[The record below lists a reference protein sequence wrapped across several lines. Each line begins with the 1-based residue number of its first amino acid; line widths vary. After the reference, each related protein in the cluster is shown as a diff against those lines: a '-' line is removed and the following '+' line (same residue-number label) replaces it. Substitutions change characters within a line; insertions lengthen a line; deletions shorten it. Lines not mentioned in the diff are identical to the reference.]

1 MRQKVYMAKPTE
13 VERRWLLVDAKGK
26 VVGRLASQ
34 IATVLMGK
42 NKPTYTPHVD
52 VGDFVVVVNAEKVQF
67 TGRKWDQKLYYRH
80 SNYPGGLKFR
90 SAREMRERKPEE
102 ILRHAVRGML
112 PKNHLGRR
120 MLKKLK
126 IYSGENHP
134 HAAQRPVKVEL

>member
-1 MRQKVYMAKPTE
+1 MRQKVYMAKPLE
-13 VERRWLLVDAKGK
+13 VERQWLLVDAKGK

-34 IATVLMGK
+34 IATILMGK

-52 VGDFVVVVNAEKVQF
+52 TGDFVVVVNAEKVQF
-67 TGRKWDQKLYYRH
+67 TGKKWDQKLYYRH
-80 SNYPGGLKFR
+80 SNHPGGLKFR
-90 SAREMRERKPEE
+90 TAREVRERKPEE

-126 IYSGENHP
+126 IYAGDNHP

>member
-1 MRQKVYMAKPTE
+1 MRQKVYMAKPGE

-67 TGRKWDQKLYYRH
+67 TGRKWEQKLYYRH
-80 SNYPGGLKFR
+80 SNYPGGLKFKR
-90 SAREMRERKPEE
+90 ARELRERKPEE

-126 IYSGENHP
+126 IYAGENHP
-134 HAAQRPVKVEL
+134 HVAQKPVKVEW

>member
-1 MRQKVYMAKPTE
+1 MRQKVYMAKPGE

-26 VVGRLASQ
+26 VVGRLASD

-52 VGDFVVVVNAEKVQF
+52 VGDFVVVVNADKVQF
-67 TGRKWDQKLYYRH
+67 TGKKWEQKLYYRH
-80 SNYPGGLKFR
+80 SNHPGGLKFR

-126 IYSGENHP
+126 IYAGDSHP
-134 HAAQRPVKVEL
+134 HVAQRPVKVEL

>member
-1 MRQKVYMAKPTE
+1 MRQKVYMAKPLE
-13 VERRWLLVDAKGK
+13 VERQWLLVDAKGK

-34 IATVLMGK
+34 IATILMGK

-52 VGDFVVVVNAEKVQF
+52 TGDFVVVVNAEKVQF
-67 TGRKWDQKLYYRH
+67 TGKKWDQKLYYRH
-80 SNYPGGLKFR
+80 SNHPGGLKFR
-90 SAREMRERKPEE
+90 TAREVRERKPEE
-102 ILRHAVRGML
+102 ILRHAVKGML

-126 IYSGENHP
+126 IYAGDNHP